1 MKFKYTFV
9 TIIIILLGGFI
20 WSNGSDSD
28 YPIPR
33 KIDIESDN
41 SRGDGDCTSCAENYF
56 AESLG
61 AACCD
66 QASEYYTCSEL
77 ENVYSW
83 NCSGCECAS
92 DDNFVSMWG
101 CTDSSAAN
109 YEGAVEDYG
118 VCWYPELEAVGG
130 VNEPA

>member
-41 SRGDGDCTSCAENYF
+41 FRGDCTSCSEN
-56 AESLG
+56 
-61 AACCD
+61 
-66 QASEYYTCSEL
+66 
-77 ENVYSW
+77 
-83 NCSGCECAS
+83 
-92 DDNFVSMWG
+92 
-101 CTDSSAAN
+101 
-109 YEGAVEDYG
+109 
-118 VCWYPELEAVGG
+118 
-130 VNEPA
+130 